1 MRFGNILVQLLTV
14 VALAYGALLEGA
26 VLIETVFSWPG
37 FGSYLTGSLLLG
49 DMNAVMGCVLLV
61 GVIFVMLNLLS
72 DMLYQFFDPRTKSRP
87 FLWIR
92 RFPGGAGEGRQRLQ
106 RAAARAVG
114 FIGKMARNPLTAIGG
129 GIIFLL
135 LVVAIFAP
143 LIAPYNPLVQDLN
156 SALVAPN
163 AQHWFGTDEF
173 GRDIFSRLVYG
184 SRITLYIVLLVSVTV
199 GPLGLLLGVS
209 AGYFGGK
216 VDMVL
221 MRVTDIFISFPSLVL
236 ALAFVAALGPGL
248 EHVVIAITLT
258 AWPPI
263 ARLARAETLSL
274 RQADF
279 ISASASAG
287 RFIGPRPLAPY
298 RAAVSPSVIIRIT
311 MNMAGII
318 LTAAGLGFLGL
329 GAQPPEPEWGAMIS
343 SGRTYMMECWWVVTI
358 PGLAILINSLAFNFL
373 GDGLRDILDPRSE

>member
-1 MRFGNILVQLLTV
+1 MTLSIDTPTTGR
-14 VALAYGALLEGA
+14 ARERLAR
-26 VLIETVFSWPG
+26 
-37 FGSYLTGSLLLG
+37 
-49 DMNAVMGCVLLV
+49 C
-61 GVIFVMLNLLS
+61 
-72 DMLYQFFDPRTKSRP
+72 
-87 FLWIR
+87 
-92 RFPGGAGEGRQRLQ
+92 QRC
-106 RAAARAVG
+106 AARAG
-114 FIGKMARNPLTAIGG
+114 HFLLRMARNPLTAIGG
-129 GIIFLL
+129 TIVLL
-135 LVVAIFAP
+135 LCLTALFAP
-143 LIAPYNPLVQDLN
+143 WIAPYHPLVQDLDN
-156 SALVAPN
+156 ALSPPG

-173 GRDIFSRLVYG
+173 GRDIFSRLVWG
-184 SRITLYIVLLVSVTV
+184 ARITLYIVLLVSVTV
-199 GPLGLLLGVS
+199 GPIGLLLGVT

-216 VDMVL
+216 VDAAL

-279 ISASASAG
+279 ISAVRLQGAS
-287 RFIGPRPLAPY
+287 PLRVLWRHIVPHCL
-298 RAAVSPSVIIRIT
+298 PSVIIRIT

-329 GAQPPEPEWGAMIS
+329 GSQPPAPEWGAMIA
-343 SGRTYMMECWWVVTI
+343 SGRTYMLECWWVVTV

-373 GDGLRDILDPRSE
+373 GDGLRDLLDPRSE

>member
-1 MRFGNILVQLLTV
+1 MTV
-14 VALAYGALLEGA
+14 
-26 VLIETVFSWPG
+26 
-37 FGSYLTGSLLLG
+37 SL
-49 DMNAVMGCVLLV
+49 DSP
-61 GVIFVMLNLLS
+61 LS
-72 DMLYQFFDPRTKSRP
+72 
-87 FLWIR
+87 
-92 RFPGGAGEGRQRLQ
+92 GGAGEGRQRLQ

-163 AQHWFGTDEF
+163 TQHWFGTDEF

-248 EHVVIAITLT
+248 EARGYRHHAD
-258 AWPPI
+258 
-263 ARLARAETLSL
+263 RLAADCPSGARRNALCARPILSPPCVCRALHRPASSGAISCRCVCPRSLS
-274 RQADF
+274 
-279 ISASASAG
+279 
-287 RFIGPRPLAPY
+287 
-298 RAAVSPSVIIRIT
+298 VSP
-311 MNMAGII
+311 
-318 LTAAGLGFLGL
+318 
-329 GAQPPEPEWGAMIS
+329 
-343 SGRTYMMECWWVVTI
+343 
-358 PGLAILINSLAFNFL
+358 
-373 GDGLRDILDPRSE
+373 

>member
-1 MRFGNILVQLLTV
+1 MTV
-14 VALAYGALLEGA
+14 
-26 VLIETVFSWPG
+26 
-37 FGSYLTGSLLLG
+37 SL
-49 DMNAVMGCVLLV
+49 DSP
-61 GVIFVMLNLLS
+61 LS
-72 DMLYQFFDPRTKSRP
+72 
-87 FLWIR
+87 
-92 RFPGGAGEGRQRLQ
+92 GGAGEGRQRLQ

-129 GIIFLL
+129 GIIFML

-258 AWPPI
+258 AWRHI
-263 ARLARAETLSL
+263 V
-274 RQADF
+274 
-279 ISASASAG
+279 
-287 RFIGPRPLAPY
+287 PLCL
-298 RAAVSPSVIIRIT
+298 PSVIIRIT

>member
-1 MRFGNILVQLLTV
+1 MTV
-14 VALAYGALLEGA
+14 
-26 VLIETVFSWPG
+26 
-37 FGSYLTGSLLLG
+37 SL
-49 DMNAVMGCVLLV
+49 DSP
-61 GVIFVMLNLLS
+61 LS
-72 DMLYQFFDPRTKSRP
+72 
-87 FLWIR
+87 
-92 RFPGGAGEGRQRLQ
+92 GGAGEGRQRLQ

-236 ALAFVAALGPGL
+236 GAGVCRRFRTGAGARGYRHHADRPG
-248 EHVVIAITLT
+248 
-258 AWPPI
+258 
-263 ARLARAETLSL
+263 RR
-274 RQADF
+274 
-279 ISASASAG
+279 
-287 RFIGPRPLAPY
+287 
-298 RAAVSPSVIIRIT
+298 
-311 MNMAGII
+311 
-318 LTAAGLGFLGL
+318 
-329 GAQPPEPEWGAMIS
+329 
-343 SGRTYMMECWWVVTI
+343 
-358 PGLAILINSLAFNFL
+358 
-373 GDGLRDILDPRSE
+373 